1 MQNLYD
7 LIQEYNS
14 KVRELEQRKRELY
27 DAIREAISCVSL
39 PGVTKISGNTAYVS
53 ISSIVSSKGYILS
66 PEYYH
71 SGRQAELV
79 KRILQLGKPTV
90 IVCAAGSA
98 INTESDPD
106 ALLHIW
112 YPGAEGGKAVAEI
125 LFCLIFKRMLGQ
137 SGILF
142 EFRQA

>member
-79 KRILQLGKPTV
+79 KRYLE
-90 IVCAAGSA
+90 SA
-98 INTESDPD
+98 KTPETLKTKVQNMVDRGFVEVNGTKH
-106 ALLHIW
+106 LLNNSTL
-112 YPGAEGGKAVAEI
+112 AV
-125 LFCLIFKRMLGQ
+125 LKSFV
-137 SGILF
+137 
-142 EFRQA
+142 

>member
-1 MQNLYD
+1 MSNQASFLSFVKHN
-7 LIQEYNS
+7 NN
-14 KVRELEQRKRELY
+14 

-79 KRILQLGKPTV
+79 KRYLE
-90 IVCAAGSA
+90 SA
-98 INTESDPD
+98 KTPETLKTKVQNMVDSGFVEVNGTKH
-106 ALLHIW
+106 LLNNSTL
-112 YPGAEGGKAVAEI
+112 AV
-125 LFCLIFKRMLGQ
+125 LKSFV
-137 SGILF
+137 
-142 EFRQA
+142 